1 MKILEL
7 NKVYYDVEHEK
18 NIINGV
24 SFQVNEG
31 DCISIIGE
39 SGSGKSTLMKICADL
54 IEIESGSIKYRDKE
68 YEDYEPTELRRKVS
82 YCTQSACL
90 FGDTVYDN
98 LEFPFKIRNNDV
110 DKDKM
115 IYFLNLFNLD
125 ESYLDKQ
132 ISSLSGGE
140 RQRVGLIRNVI
151 FKPDILL
158 LDEVTSAL
166 DISNTKNVQDYVKK
180 INSEG
185 VTVLWIT
192 HSEEQSTSIFNKR
205 IIFSKGNIEKMEEL
219 N

>member
-7 NKVYYDVEHEK
+7 NRVYYDVEHEK

-54 IEIESGSIKYRDKE
+54 IEIKSGSIKYRDKE
-68 YEDYEPTELRRKVS
+68 YEAYEPTELRRKVS
-82 YCTQSACL
+82 YCTQSARL

-98 LEFPFKIRNNDV
+98 LEFPFKIRNKEV
-110 DKDKM
+110 DKDKI

-151 FKPDILL
+151 FKPDVLL

-166 DISNTKNVQDYVKK
+166 DISNTKVVENYVKK
-180 INSEG
+180 INNEG

-205 IIFSKGNIEKMEEL
+205 IVFSKGNIEKMEEL
-219 N
+219 Y

>member
-54 IEIESGSIKYRDKE
+54 IEIESGSIKYRNKE

>member
-7 NKVYYDVEHEK
+7 NKVYYDVDHEK

-39 SGSGKSTLMKICADL
+39 SGSGKSTLMKVCADL

-166 DISNTKNVQDYVKK
+166 DISNTKNIQDYVKK